1 MTSKRPSESELAER
15 AAQIAEDRL
24 AHTPEPAIRYAT
36 ESAEADAAEHH
47 QLDQEQARVND
58 ALASDKVERRILLLE
73 EAARET
79 NLLLKTV
86 LEKFGFVNAAAAPGG
101 EATDTPPA
109 PVTPSAAA
117 IRTIYIAEGQ
127 APWEK
132 EPVWCAIDGDGRY
145 LPRGKYIQVTQA
157 ELEVLLH
164 AVIEGYHYPVVN
176 DNPLASKTSRD
187 HMTVSI
193 PVPYSQPRFA
203 VLVQPGA

>member
-1 MTSKRPSESELAER
+1 MSKRPSESELMER
-15 AAQIAEDRL
+15 AAQIAENRL
-24 AHTPEPAIRYAT
+24 AHTPEPAARYAT
-36 ESAEADAAEHH
+36 ENAEADEAEQH
-47 QLDQEQARVND
+47 QLNQEQERVND

-86 LEKFGFVNAAAAPGG
+86 LEKFGFVNAAAAPSD
-101 EATDTPPA
+101 EATDAPPA
-109 PVTPSAAA
+109 PITPSAAA
-117 IRTIYIAEGQ
+117 IRTIYIAEGVS
-127 APWEK
+127 PWEK
-132 EPVWCAIDGDGRY
+132 EPVWCAINGDGRY

-157 ELEVLLH
+157 ELEVLTR

-176 DNPLASKTSRD
+176 DNPLANKPSREYL
-187 HMTVSI
+187 TVSV